1 VSGPHWRSRKEAV
14 TSHRQPAP
22 QRGVSGTVLIVED
35 QPAVAKALRML
46 FEIHG
51 IDAIASATSEEAA
64 SLVARGEADLVVQDM
79 NFTPGATSGDEGV
92 ALFRRL
98 RQIDPRMPIVLLTA
112 WTSLETA
119 VQMVKEGATDYL
131 AKPWSDEKLLTI
143 VQTLLGAQ
151 SGERERRGSR
161 STLASTFDLC
171 GIVYD
176 SAAMHRVI
184 TVALQVAAADIPVLI
199 TGPNGA
205 GKEKIAEIIQANSA
219 RRKKPFVKV
228 NAGALPD
235 ELLESELFGAEQG
248 AFTGSARLRI
258 GRFEM
263 ANGGTLLLDE
273 IGNLSAAGQMKLLR
287 VLQVGEFERLGS
299 SETRRVDVR
308 VICAT
313 NSDLREAARRGTF
326 RQDLLFRIDVIE
338 IRVPPLRERRD
349 DILPL
354 ATAFLAAAGK
364 GGGRSLRLTDDARA
378 ALLEHDWSGNV
389 RELQNRIQRG
399 LVTASGDT
407 IAVGDLGLGSAATAA
422 EAAVTAA
429 GEKEHVVE
437 VLRRFGGSVSEAAR
451 ALGLSRQA
459 LYRRMERL
467 GIVLERRPKE

>member
-1 VSGPHWRSRKEAV
+1 MPALEKVAV
-14 TSHRQPAP
+14 NSHRQATP
-22 QRGVSGTVLIVED
+22 QRGTHGTVLIVED

-51 IDAIASATSEEAA
+51 IDTIASSTAEEAA
-64 SLVARGEADLVVQDM
+64 SLVGRGEADLVVQDM
-79 NFTPGATSGDEGV
+79 NLSPGATSGDEGV

-98 RQIDPRMPIVLLTA
+98 RQIDPRVPVVLLTA

-161 STLASTFDLC
+161 AALASTFDLC

-176 SAAMHRVI
+176 SAVMHRVI

-219 RRKKPFVKV
+219 RRRKPFVKV

-258 GRFEM
+258 GRFES
-263 ANGGTLLLDE
+263 ASGGTLLLDE

-287 VLQVGEFERLGS
+287 VLQSGEFERLGS

-308 VICAT
+308 ILCAT
-313 NSDLREAARRGTF
+313 NSDLREAVRRGTF
-326 RQDLLFRIDVIE
+326 RQDLLFRLDVIE

-354 ATAFLAAAGK
+354 AAAFLSAAERV
-364 GGGRSLRLTDDARA
+364 GGRRVRLSDDARA
-378 ALLEHDWSGNV
+378 ALLEHDWPGNV
-389 RELQNRIQRG
+389 REVQNRIQRG
-399 LVTASGDT
+399 VVTATGDS
-407 IAVGDLGLGSAATAA
+407 IVVEDLGLGSVATAA
-422 EAAVTAA
+422 EAAATTA
-429 GEKEHVVE
+429 GEKEHVAE
-437 VLRRFGGSVSEAAR
+437 LLRRSGGSVSEAAR
-451 ALGLSRQA
+451 SLGLSRQA

-467 GIVLERRPKE
+467 GIVLERRPKG